1 MNRKDYGVKSPL
13 ADIASQIVGKH
24 VIDNARGEACSL
36 KYGPVVIENK
46 AIRALRIVFRGE
58 MLRNGGGCL
67 FINGHSVPLNGEV
80 LMSLLPP
87 VTLNL
92 ELKVFAD
99 SAVRIDELT
108 FQELYEEENL
118 AAKCNTDADV
128 LVVCPAYPSSE
139 NLYLCAFAH
148 ARTRWYVKHGL
159 KVQVAVIGETWYKKF
174 YTIDGVSVFSGT
186 YNDLKDLLL
195 RRQYKVVVT
204 HFVDTKLFQVYD
216 GYITQAQLIFICHGA
231 DVTFKELGNLCRP
244 YFTLP
249 MEHCEIS
256 HQNDE
261 RESYVRKYASK
272 DNVEWVFVS
281 EWLKARAEMLN
292 GVSFKHYRI
301 IGNVVDEKVFSYQP
315 KTAEHRK
322 HVVIIRKFDNC
333 QVHSLDQSVLA
344 IRCLSKR
351 PCFNDMTFTIY
362 GDGPYWDV
370 LLAPVKQFPN
380 VSLVRSFVPNHNIP
394 SLYFDKGILLL
405 PSRYDTQGVAMEEG
419 ASAGMV
425 VVGSRVTTL
434 PLFMNE
440 QENHTL
446 ADPENPEGLA
456 AIIERLY
463 NNPDE
468 FLAISRR
475 MSEETQARFC
485 VENTV
490 QKEFQLIEEKR
501 EKFTATPGFSVNR
514 SKSPILTVVVPAYNV
529 EAYLDKTL
537 YSLCNHRNIG
547 KLEILVINDGS
558 KDATSV
564 IAKKYEQYSAGIV
577 RLIEKE
583 NGGHGSTINVGL
595 KEAKGKYFR
604 IIDGDDWVDSEN
616 LAKLVDYLEDKDYD
630 LVLTKGRYEY
640 VEKADMENIIDYP
653 MLNEGTV
660 YHFDD
665 LLYPGYGFQTYGPLL
680 TTGNYHTDCLRRAGF
695 NLSEKKPY
703 VDMEFNAFAQRYVDT
718 VVFKDLDIYRY
729 LIGRT
734 GQTVSPGFWRKRH
747 GDHRAII
754 FNILETLDRMPDYP
768 KWRRVEFVYKHIL
781 AMMIDSQVF
790 MYDQLCMWN
799 EIDKLLQ
806 NLAKWPDACKAGLEY
821 IEAKN
826 GDCKFI
832 MEHYKTAIRQG
843 RKVPLT
849 GEGAS
854 GVSNVKACSIVM
866 AFKLLRKTVKMI
878 VPYGLVRLYQRVF

>member
-1 MNRKDYGVKSPL
+1 MRRKDCEMELSL
-13 ADIASQIVGKH
+13 AEIASQIVGKH
-24 VIDNARGEACSL
+24 VIDNACGEACSL

-46 AIRALRIVFRGE
+46 AIRALRIVLEGE
-58 MLRNGGGCL
+58 MFRNAGGCL
-67 FINGHSVPLNGEV
+67 FINGHAMPLNGET
-80 LMSLLPP
+80 LMPLLPP
-87 VTLNL
+87 VILNI

-99 SAVRIDELT
+99 SAVRIDKLT
-108 FQELYEEENL
+108 FQELYNDEDL
-118 AAKCNTDADV
+118 VARCKTDADV

-139 NLYLCAFAH
+139 NLYMCAFAH
-148 ARTRWYVKHGL
+148 TRTRWYVEHGL
-159 KVQVAVIGETWYKKF
+159 NVQVAVINETWYQKN
-174 YTIDGVSVFSGT
+174 YRIDGVSVFSGS
-186 YNDLKDLLL
+186 YRDLKSLLS
-195 RRQYKVVVT
+195 RKQYKVIVT
-204 HFVDTKLFQVYD
+204 HFVDTKLYQIYD
-216 GYITQAQLIFICHGA
+216 GYISTEQLIFICHGG
-231 DVTFKELGNLCRP
+231 DVRFRKMDNICRG
-244 YFTLP
+244 YFTAPL
-249 MEHCEIS
+249 EHAEDYPAYDI
-256 HQNDE
+256 
-261 RESYVRKYASK
+261 REYWLKKFAVR

-281 EWLKARAEMLN
+281 DWLRKSAEEIN
-292 GVSFKHYRI
+292 GVSFRHSKVIHNFI
-301 IGNVVDEKVFSYQP
+301 DSTVFSYQP
-315 KTAEHRK
+315 KSADCRK
-322 HVVIIRKFDNC
+322 KIVIVRKFDNTR
-333 QVHSLDQSVLA
+333 QHSIDQSVLA
-344 IRCLSKR
+344 ILSLSR
-351 PCFNDMTFTIY
+351 RDFFSDLTIEVY
-362 GDGPYWDV
+362 GDGGFWKELTAP
-370 LLAPVKQFPN
+370 LAQFRN
-380 VSLVRSFVPNHNIP
+380 VHLHNTFVPNRSLP
-394 SLYFDKGILLL
+394 SIYSDCGILLL
-405 PSRYDTQGVAMEEG
+405 PSRHDSHAVAMGEG

-425 VVGSRVTTL
+425 VVGSSVTSN
-434 PLFMNE
+434 PYFMN
-440 QENHTL
+440 QEMNHTL
-446 ADPENPEGLA
+446 ADPENPDELA
-456 AIIERLY
+456 DIIERLY
-463 NNPDE
+463 RNPSE
-468 FLAISRR
+468 FMAISERLSR
-475 MSEETQARFC
+475 ETQARC
-485 VENTV
+485 SAEQTV
-490 QKEFQLIEEKR
+490 QKEIQLIEK
-501 EKFTATPGFSVNR
+501 KIGMFSSTPVFCVNR
-514 SKSPILTVVVPAYNV
+514 SKTPILTVVVPAYNV

-754 FNILETLDRMPDYP
+754 FNILETLDRMPAYP